1 MKRRTLLAALPLTA
15 LVTLTACGP
24 SVTGEDKETTK
35 KAEEVSARFGNNP
48 TTFDLLVDFRCPHCK
63 DLHESLRK
71 RLRDGINDNEFSLRV
86 FARPMLDLAEGRKG
100 HTKFSTLTASAF
112 YDLYESDQKLAWT
125 WMEKAMNL
133 QPDNPAIAEPDAEEI
148 AEALKQINAPES
160 VITKVTKPRINP
172 AVEKVEE
179 YISDRWG
186 DQGTPVLIH
195 NDKILNENIDSID
208 KDALVEAIDKVVKK
222 S

>member
-24 SVTGEDKETTK
+24 SVTGEEAEVTK
-35 KAEEVSARFGNNP
+35 KAEEVSVRFGNNP

-71 RLRDGINDNEFSLRV
+71 RLRDGINNNEFSFRV

-100 HTKFSTLTASAF
+100 HTQFSTLTASAF
-112 YDLYESDQKLAWT
+112 YDLYKSDQNLAWK
-125 WMEKAMNL
+125 WMEKAMSL
-133 QPDNPAIAEPDAEEI
+133 QPDNPAVAEAGPAEI
-148 AEALKQINAPES
+148 AEALKQISAPES
-160 VITKVTKPRINP
+160 IIENVTKPKVNP
-172 AVEKVEE
+172 AVNKVEK

-186 DQGTPVLIH
+186 DQGTPILIH
-195 NDKILNENIDSID
+195 NDKIINENIDSID
-208 KDALVEAIDKVVKK
+208 KDALVEAIDKVVKN